1 MSRKPSVLLTLLEP
15 NEALARQ
22 LGSGISRLGADCSAH
37 FWNDRP
43 DAQVLAQLFK
53 EVVRPDLNAW
63 VICGSPQSFTP
74 SALSALSLTAL
85 ASQHLSLEEDRP
97 ELPIIISPSQGT
109 LPPLPTP
116 LANASI
122 VTHGLE
128 AKTIALCHT
137 AKKAAPRPYRLNVLP
152 LHGLGVWLECGPKD
166 EPWQGVL
173 CGVSGAEPD
182 AHGVGQAGIIPQRST
197 LHYPV
202 KGMKLQVRS
211 HEFTAWGTQNTLS
224 TADSYFIRLSALP
237 EAVVLGPFPS
247 EDEPEL
253 YVLDLC

>member
-1 MSRKPSVLLTLLEP
+1 MSKKPSVLLTMLEP

-22 LGSGISRLGADCSAH
+22 LGSGISRMGADCAAH

-53 EVVRPDLNAW
+53 EVVRPDLSAW
-63 VICGSPQSFTP
+63 VIAGSPESFTKTT
-74 SALSALSLTAL
+74 LSALSLAAL
-85 ASQHLSLEEDRP
+85 ASQHASLEEDRA

-109 LPPLPTP
+109 MPHLPTP
-116 LANASI
+116 LANASV

-128 AKTIALCHT
+128 AMTIALAHT
-137 AKKAAPRPYRLNVLP
+137 ARKAAQRPYRLNVLP
-152 LHGLGVWLECGPKD
+152 LHGLGVWLECGPAD

-182 AHGVGQAGIIPQRST
+182 AHGVGQAGIIPQHST

-202 KGMKLQVRS
+202 RGIKLEVRS
-211 HEFTAWGTQNTLS
+211 HEFTAWGTQNTLC

-237 EAVVLGPFPS
+237 EAIVLGPFPS
-247 EDEPEL
+247 EDSAEL
-253 YVLDLC
+253 YVLELC

>member
-1 MSRKPSVLLTLLEP
+1 MLLTLLEP

-22 LGSGISRLGADCSAH
+22 LGAGISRLGADCAAH
-37 FWNDRP
+37 FWNDKP

-53 EVVRPDLNAW
+53 EVVRPDLSAW
-63 VICGSPQSFTP
+63 VIVGNPQSFTKP
-74 SALSALSLTAL
+74 TMAAISLAAL
-85 ASQHLSLEEDRP
+85 AGQHASLAEDRA

-109 LPPLPTP
+109 IAHLPTP
-116 LANASI
+116 LADASV

-137 AKKAAPRPYRLNVLP
+137 AKKPAPRPYRLNVLP
-152 LHGLGVWLECGPKD
+152 LHGLGVWLECGPSGD
-166 EPWQGVL
+166 PWQGVL

-182 AHGVGQAGIIPQRST
+182 AHGVGQAGIIPQHST

-202 KGMKLQVRS
+202 RGMKLEVRS
-211 HEFTAWGTQNTLS
+211 HEFTAWGTQNTL
-224 TADSYFIRLSALP
+224 TAADSYFIRLSALP

-247 EDEPEL
+247 EDSAEL